1 MSQSDSFIDE
11 VTEEVRRDKL
21 FARMRKYGWIAV
33 LAVIVIVGG
42 ATWYEI
48 RQSRETAEAEALGD
62 ALLTALEQGVPAER
76 ATALDAVAT
85 ESPGAAAVRDFMRA
99 AELTQGGGEAAA
111 ADLYRRI
118 AADGELPLIYR
129 SLASFRLLAL
139 TGDEME
145 PAALRSAYE
154 DLAAP
159 GAPLRLM
166 ALEQVAMTYVAEDN
180 VEEAL
185 TRLQAL
191 LDEAGATPDLLRR
204 VSQMIVVLGGTP
216 DIAEEQAGAAET
228 TE

>member
-1 MSQSDSFIDE
+1 
-11 VTEEVRRDKL
+11 
-21 FARMRKYGWIAV
+21 
-33 LAVIVIVGG
+33 
-42 ATWYEI
+42 
-48 RQSRETAEAEALGD
+48 
-62 ALLTALEQGVPAER
+62 
-76 ATALDAVAT
+76 
-85 ESPGAAAVRDFMRA
+85 
-99 AELTQGGGEAAA
+99 
-111 ADLYRRI
+111 
-118 AADGELPLIYR
+118 
-129 SLASFRLLAL
+129 
-139 TGDEME
+139 ME